1 MLGHPIVTE
10 YIKTYDIIANFKN
23 LITKSLPNNTSE
35 SDESF
40 LVHLYDKLNQMQM
53 IDFDNEALVTP
64 QIVDMTTSI
73 DSTLNEIQ
81 IIFNRVID
89 EFITLRYDLIERDQ
103 QLSHLKQQLRPIRSG
118 SLTNMKKHSPLS
130 DSFENEQRL
139 QLKILGN

>member
-1 MLGHPIVTE
+1 VTE

-103 QLSHLKQQLRPIRSG
+103 QLSHLKQQLRPIRYLEFQWAF
-118 SLTNMKKHSPLS
+118 SLNIVML
-130 DSFENEQRL
+130 
-139 QLKILGN
+139 

>member
-130 DSFENEQRL
+130 DSFGNEQRL